1 MKVEIWS
8 DVMCP
13 FCYIGKRRFEKAL
26 DQFPGKDD
34 IEVTW
39 KSFQLNPSMKTE
51 PGKNINQYLSEIKG
65 WSIAEAKRANEYVTQ
80 MAKEVGLSYD
90 FDKAVV
96 ANSFDA
102 HRVAHLAKASGKGDE
117 MEEQLFKAYF
127 TEGKNIADH
136 NTLIQLAVSVGIE
149 EDRVKNVL
157 KSDEYADAVETDIYE
172 ANQIGVR
179 GVPYFVLDDRYAVS
193 GAQAT
198 ETFLGVL
205 NKAWG
210 EWEKKKPALQD
221 LNSDTPD
228 LCTTDGDCS

>member
-26 DQFPGKDD
+26 EQFPGKDD
-34 IEVTW
+34 IKVTW
-39 KSFQLNPSMKTE
+39 KSFQLNPAMKTE

-65 WSIAEAKRANEYVTQ
+65 WPIAEAKRANEYVTQ
-80 MAKEVGLSYD
+80 MAEEVGLNYD
-90 FDKAVV
+90 FDRAVV

-102 HRVAHLAKASGKGDE
+102 HRVAQLAKANGKGAA
-117 MEEQLFKAYF
+117 MEELLFKAYF

-136 NTLIQLAVSVGIE
+136 NTLVQLAVSIGIG
-149 EDRVKNVL
+149 EDAVINVL
-157 KSDEYADAVETDIYE
+157 KGDEYADLVERDIYE
-172 ANQIGVR
+172 AHQIGIR
-179 GVPYFVLDDRYAVS
+179 GVPYFVLNDRYAVS

-198 ETFLGVL
+198 ETFLGAL

-210 EWEKKKPALQD
+210 EWEKEKSALND
-221 LNSDTPD
+221 LNSDSPAI
-228 LCTTDGDCS
+228 